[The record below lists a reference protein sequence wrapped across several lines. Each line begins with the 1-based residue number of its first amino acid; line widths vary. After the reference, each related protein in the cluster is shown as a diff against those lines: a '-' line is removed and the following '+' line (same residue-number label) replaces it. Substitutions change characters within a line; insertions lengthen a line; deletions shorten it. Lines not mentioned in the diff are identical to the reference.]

1 MADWKGSYFQS
12 DIHFLSF
19 LQHQITCA
27 FILFLCCRH
36 YKNWYGLLILSL
48 GNPHLSFFC
57 HASLKIIY
65 MKMNTF
71 FVSSFILHLFLLL
84 NFLEY
89 SFFYKSCKR
98 HMWLYIKPPPYTMA
112 PGNMKPPFIFIPLI
126 VSKFVFQ
133 KTYLYTIIWKLYIL
147 EIQPNRTHLW
157 AIWLTVFSWYWGFFI
172 ILIYIDFIKHG
183 LYIYIYIYVHT

>member
-48 GNPHLSFFC
+48 GNPDLSFFC
-57 HASLKIIY
+57 YASLKIIY

-71 FVSSFILHLFLLL
+71 FVSSLILHLFLLL
-84 NFLEY
+84 NFLEH
-89 SFFYKSCKR
+89 SFFTNLAKDICGCISNHHLIPWLQGIWNHPLFSSLWSSQNLFSRKLIFIQLSENYTKR
-98 HMWLYIKPPPYTMA
+98 HGKASRTRCRPRLASPCPEKYAVPREKASATQRQAMA
-112 PGNMKPPFIFIPLI
+112 QIHWQQN
-126 VSKFVFQ
+126 
-133 KTYLYTIIWKLYIL
+133 
-147 EIQPNRTHLW
+147 
-157 AIWLTVFSWYWGFFI
+157 AIC
-172 ILIYIDFIKHG
+172 
-183 LYIYIYIYVHT
+183 

>member
-57 HASLKIIY
+57 YASLKIIY

-71 FVSSFILHLFLLL
+71 FVSSLILHLFLLL

-89 SFFYKSCKR
+89 SFFTNLVKDICGCISN
-98 HMWLYIKPPPYTMA
+98 HHLIPWLQGIWNHPSFSSLWSSQNLFSRKL
-112 PGNMKPPFIFIPLI
+112 IFI
-126 VSKFVFQ
+126 Q
-133 KTYLYTIIWKLYIL
+133 LYENYISWKSNQTEHIYRQYGLLYYHDI
-147 EIQPNRTHLW
+147 ED
-157 AIWLTVFSWYWGFFI
+157 FSSPWY
-172 ILIYIDFIKHG
+172 
-183 LYIYIYIYVHT
+183 T